1 MMDLPCV
8 QWQDHVAHKW
18 SGLDP
23 ELKETFLSL
32 HEIDDVFK
40 CALSLANQQDL
51 DAIQL
56 ISAGRSVKKD
66 AEEASKCRE
75 TGNSIFKTRDYKA
88 AALHYSQ
95 GICFAPQSSEQLSLC
110 YANRS
115 AALYRLQQY
124 QECLYDIDRALNTGY
139 PAHLSHKLQDRHNL
153 CLSHLPMSVKTKYD
167 QLYHV
172 SNDDKCS
179 KSLTVSSSEAF
190 RFCICPQVS
199 VGCSKE
205 KGCHLVALQSITAG
219 EVILSERPFSWV
231 LIPGVEKVKGKRGQG
246 QDIQREIVFGTEH
259 KRCHW
264 CLAETLCAV
273 PCKGCSFSRYCS
285 ASCQQEAWEEHHHW
299 ECPLGAELA
308 AMGVMVQL
316 ALRVT
321 LKAGIEI
328 IHRARQTI
336 RDEQK
341 KSDQYNPYM
350 TVFHLMQHT
359 EHQSIS
365 LRFMCALTVATVYL
379 KLSKAGPLPTS
390 WKLSDASSIT
400 SQSSDGPKKKGGDT
414 EWSSELW
421 VVGSAV
427 LRHMLQLRCNAQA
440 VVTLQATGSENSRVQ
455 SMEEIRVATAMFPTL
470 SLLNHS
476 CRPNTS
482 LVFSTGIVD
491 DPGGSQESVGFNQ
504 RLLGEGRQGRGVTVT
519 VRAARDISAGE
530 EILHCYGPNSNRMG
544 TEERQRLLQE
554 QYYFLCECEAC
565 TDQEE
570 EIRESSRNESGLL
583 CTKCKGALKK
593 NKGSGFTCSLLS
605 CGHQISSSDV
615 NHKLQEF
622 TVALEKAVALM
633 EKENPVE
640 ALHLLKKISSQSG
653 LLLRDTHPLQGEL
666 ADATARAYASLGD
679 WKNAATHLEQS
690 AVAISSQYGKD
701 SFELGQQLFKLVQ
714 LHFNGG
720 ARGPTLSVIPKVRQI
735 LSLHCGPHCPELQ
748 ELNAMEEC
756 FQGSTF

>member
-1 MMDLPCV
+1 
-8 QWQDHVAHKW
+8 
-18 SGLDP
+18 
-23 ELKETFLSL
+23 
-32 HEIDDVFK
+32 
-40 CALSLANQQDL
+40 
-51 DAIQL
+51 
-56 ISAGRSVKKD
+56 
-66 AEEASKCRE
+66 
-75 TGNSIFKTRDYKA
+75 
-88 AALHYSQ
+88 
-95 GICFAPQSSEQLSLC
+95 
-110 YANRS
+110 
-115 AALYRLQQY
+115 
-124 QECLYDIDRALNTGY
+124 
-139 PAHLSHKLQDRHNL
+139 
-153 CLSHLPMSVKTKYD
+153 MSVKTKND

-179 KSLTVSSSEAF
+179 KSLTVPSSEAF

-219 EVILSERPFSWV
+219 EVILSDRPFSWV

-246 QDIQREIVFGTEH
+246 QDIPRKIVFGTEH

-264 CLAETLCAV
+264 CLAETLCAL

-308 AMGVMVQL
+308 AMGVMAQL

-321 LKAGIEI
+321 LKAGIEN

-440 VVTLQATGSENSRVQ
+440 VVTLQATGK
-455 SMEEIRVATAMFPTL
+455 FPT
-470 SLLNHS
+470 
-476 CRPNTS
+476 R
-482 LVFSTGIVD
+482 
-491 DPGGSQESVGFNQ
+491 
-504 RLLGEGRQGRGVTVT
+504 
-519 VRAARDISAGE
+519 
-530 EILHCYGPNSNRMG
+530 
-544 TEERQRLLQE
+544 
-554 QYYFLCECEAC
+554 
-565 TDQEE
+565 
-570 EIRESSRNESGLL
+570 
-583 CTKCKGALKK
+583 
-593 NKGSGFTCSLLS
+593 
-605 CGHQISSSDV
+605 
-615 NHKLQEF
+615 
-622 TVALEKAVALM
+622 
-633 EKENPVE
+633 
-640 ALHLLKKISSQSG
+640 
-653 LLLRDTHPLQGEL
+653 
-666 ADATARAYASLGD
+666 
-679 WKNAATHLEQS
+679 
-690 AVAISSQYGKD
+690 
-701 SFELGQQLFKLVQ
+701 
-714 LHFNGG
+714 
-720 ARGPTLSVIPKVRQI
+720 
-735 LSLHCGPHCPELQ
+735 
-748 ELNAMEEC
+748 
-756 FQGSTF
+756 